1 MGTVSYPPMTELKTN
16 LMGMSL
22 PELEDFFV
30 RQGEKK
36 FRGRQV
42 FRWLYQRGAASF
54 DVMTDLSVELR
65 DRLESAAIIQKNTV
79 RKIQKSHESE
89 TEATQKLLFELSD
102 GQRVEAVLIPDDDRR
117 TVCLSSQVGCA
128 VDCEFCATGW
138 MGFRRHMSA
147 GEIVDQLIAMRRLDD
162 GISNIV
168 FMGMGEP
175 FLNYDNVLRAAEI
188 IAHPDGLGVSPKHIT
203 ISTSGIIPRIV
214 EYADGGH
221 PYNLAIS
228 LNATTDDVR
237 RRVMPITKK
246 YPLEELLNAVGHYI
260 RTSGR
265 SVTLEYVLMKDV
277 NDTEDDAKRLVK
289 LSARLHGAK
298 INVIPYN
305 PIEGPKLERPSDEH
319 IAWFMKRV
327 SAVDGPLTLRR
338 SRGRDI
344 AAACGQL
351 AVKSDSVYSKRG
363 GQYAQP

>member
-1 MGTVSYPPMTELKTN
+1 MTENTTN

-22 PELEDFFV
+22 PEMEDFFV
-30 RQGEKK
+30 RRGEEK

-42 FRWLYQRGAASF
+42 FRWLYQRGVSSF
-54 DVMTDLSVELR
+54 VAMTDLSVELR
-65 DRLESAAIIQKNTV
+65 ERLESDAAIQKNKIL
-79 RKIQKSHESE
+79 KIQKSHESE
-89 TEATQKLLFELSD
+89 AQATQKILFELSD
-102 GQRVEAVLIPDDDRR
+102 GQKVESVLIPDDGRR

-147 GEIVDQLIAMRRLDD
+147 GEIVDQLIAMRQIDPH
-162 GISNIV
+162 ISNIV

-188 IAHPDGLGVSPKHIT
+188 IAHPDGLGMSPKHIT
-203 ISTSGIIPRIV
+203 LSTSGIIPRIV
-214 EYADGGH
+214 EYADGRH
-221 PYNLAIS
+221 PYHLAIS

-237 RRVMPITKK
+237 RRIMPITRK
-246 YPLEELLNAVGHYI
+246 YPLEELLKAVEHYI

-265 SVTLEYVLMKDV
+265 PVTLEYVLMKDI
-277 NDTEDDAKRLVK
+277 NDTEDDARRLIK

-298 INVIPYN
+298 INIIPYN
-305 PIEGPKLERPSDEH
+305 PIEGPRLERPSDER

-327 SAVDGPLTLRR
+327 SSVDGPLTLRR

-351 AVKSDSVYSKRG
+351 AVKSDDVYSKRG
-363 GQYAQP
+363 GEYAQP